1 MLNEESIYLRPC
13 LKGMGEHPRNLYR
26 EREKAMET
34 ISSLLEG
41 TGRGRM
47 NRIVMGKLKMD
58 GDLLEGIKEL
68 AKKEGVQTGVI
79 LSAVGALKK
88 AIFRNLKILPSD
100 LRIEKHHR
108 LYLELEQPMEIVSLT
123 GWMATKEDGEIEVHA
138 HLSASTV
145 VQDQVTTL
153 GGHLTSGVITSVK
166 VVIVIGV
173 IEESNIGVGLDPRI
187 NQIDV
192 RFSV

>member
-1 MLNEESIYLRPC
+1 
-13 LKGMGEHPRNLYR
+13 
-26 EREKAMET
+26 MENV
-34 ISSLLEG
+34 SSLLEG
-41 TGRGRM
+41 VGRGRM

-58 GDLLEGIKEL
+58 IDLLEGIKEL
-68 AKKEGVQTGVI
+68 AKKERVQTGVI

-88 AIFRNLKILPSD
+88 AIFRNLKILPPD
-100 LRIEKHHR
+100 LKVEQHHR

-153 GGHLTSGVITSVK
+153 VGGHLTSGVITSVK
-166 VVIVIGV
+166 VVVVIGV
-173 IEESNIGVGLDPRI
+173 IEESNIKAGLDPRI